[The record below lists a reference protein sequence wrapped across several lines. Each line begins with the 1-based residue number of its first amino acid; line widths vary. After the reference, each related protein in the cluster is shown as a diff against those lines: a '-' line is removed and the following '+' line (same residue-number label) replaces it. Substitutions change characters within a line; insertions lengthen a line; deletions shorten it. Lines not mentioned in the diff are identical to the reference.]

1 MRDVAEIQAVERRE
15 NGVGDAA
22 VRARTGKGWDE
33 WLAVLDADG
42 ARDLSHKEIVELVGR
57 HLPAEDGW
65 WQQMVTVGYEQAR
78 GLRAKHQKPEGFQ
91 ISRSKTVAAPIA
103 RLYAAFT
110 DPSSQA
116 EWLGQDV
123 VGTITPRTCNLDKSA
138 RLLWTD
144 GRTTVDALFYEK
156 GAGKSQVALQHSKL
170 GSADEAAAMKA
181 YWGERL
187 DALKSLLEA

>member
-1 MRDVAEIQAVERRE
+1 VAETQAVERRE

-33 WLAVLDADG
+33 RLAVLDADG
-42 ARDLSHKEIVELVGR
+42 ARKLSHKEIVDLVGR

-91 ISRSKTVAAPIA
+91 ISRSKTVAVPIA

-116 EWLGQDV
+116 AWLGQDV
-123 VGTITPRTCNLDKSA
+123 VDAIAPRTCNLDTSA

-156 GAGKSQVALQHSKL
+156 GAGRSRVALQHSKL
-170 GSADEAAAMKA
+170 GSAEEAAAMKA

>member
-1 MRDVAEIQAVERRE
+1 VAETQAAERRE
-15 NGVGDAA
+15 NGVSDAA

-33 WLAVLDADG
+33 WLAALDADG
-42 ARDLSHKEIVELVGR
+42 ARNLGHKEIVELVGR

-91 ISRSKTVAAPIA
+91 ISRSKTVAVPIS
-103 RLYAAFT
+103 RLYAAFAE
-110 DPSSQA
+110 PSIQVV
-116 EWLGQDV
+116 WLGQDV
-123 VGTITPRTCNLDKSA
+123 AEAITPRTCHVDKSA

-144 GRTTVDALFYEK
+144 GRTIVDALFYEK
-156 GAGKSQVALQHSKL
+156 GEGRSQVALQHSKL
-170 GSADEAAAMKA
+170 ASADEAAAMKA

-187 DALKSLLEA
+187 DALKALLES

>member
-1 MRDVAEIQAVERRE
+1 MAETPTAEGRV
-15 NGVGDAA
+15 NGVSDAA
-22 VRARTGKGWDE
+22 VRARTGKGWDA

-42 ARDLSHKEIVELVGR
+42 ARELGHREIVELVGR
-57 HLPAEDGW
+57 HLRAEDGW

-91 ISRSKTVAAPIA
+91 ISRSKTVGVPIS
-103 RLYAAFT
+103 RLYDAFT
-110 DPSSQA
+110 DPTVQA
-116 EWLGQDV
+116 AWLGQDV
-123 VGTITPRTCNLDKSA
+123 VAGITPRTCNLDKSA

-156 GAGKSQVALQHSKL
+156 GDGKSQIALQHSKL
-170 GSADEAAAMKA
+170 GNADEAATMKA

>member
-1 MRDVAEIQAVERRE
+1 MAGTQALERRE
-15 NGVGDAA
+15 DGVGDAA

-42 ARDLSHKEIVELVGR
+42 ARDLGHKEIVELVGR
-57 HLPAEDGW
+57 HLPADDGW
-65 WQQMVTVGYEQAR
+65 WQQMVTVAYEQAR

-91 ISRSKTVAAPIA
+91 ISRSKTVAAPVS
-103 RLYAAFT
+103 RLYAAFV

-116 EWLGQDV
+116 AWLGPDV
-123 VGTITPRTCNLDKSA
+123 AAAITPRTCNVDKSA

-156 GAGKSQVALQHSKL
+156 GAGRSQVALQHSKL
-170 GSADEAAAMKA
+170 ASAEEAAAMKA

-187 DALKSLLEA
+187 DALKSLLEG

>member
-1 MRDVAEIQAVERRE
+1 MAETQAVERRE

-42 ARDLSHKEIVELVGR
+42 ARDLGHKEIVELVGR
-57 HLPAEDGW
+57 HLPVEDGW
-65 WQQMVTVGYEQAR
+65 WQQMVTVSYEQAR
-78 GLRAKHQKPEGFQ
+78 GLRMRHQKPEGFQ
-91 ISRSKTVAAPIA
+91 ISRSKTVAVPIA

-110 DPSSQA
+110 EPLSQA
-116 EWLGQDV
+116 AWLGRDV
-123 VGTITPRTCNLDKSA
+123 VDGITPRTCNLDKSA

-144 GRTTVDALFYEK
+144 GHTTVDALFYEK

-170 GSADEAAAMKA
+170 GSAEEAAAMKA

>member
-1 MRDVAEIQAVERRE
+1 MAETQAVERRE

-33 WLAVLDADG
+33 WLEILDADG
-42 ARDLSHKEIVELVGR
+42 ARDLGHREIVDLVGR

-78 GLRAKHQKPEGFQ
+78 GLRAKRQKPEGFQ
-91 ISRSKTVAAPIA
+91 ISRSKTVAVPIA
-103 RLYAAFT
+103 RLYAAFIE
-110 DPSSQA
+110 PASQA

-123 VGTITPRTCNLDKSA
+123 VAMIVPRTCHLDKSA

-170 GSADEAAAMKA
+170 ANADEAA
-181 YWGERL
+181 
-187 DALKSLLEA
+187 

>member
-1 MRDVAEIQAVERRE
+1 MAETQAVERRE
-15 NGVGDAA
+15 NGVSDAA
-22 VRARTGKGWDE
+22 VRARTGRGWDE
-33 WLAVLDADG
+33 WLAALDADG
-42 ARDLSHKEIVELVGR
+42 AQDLGHKEIVELVGR
-57 HLPAEDGW
+57 HLPAVDGG

-91 ISRSKTVAAPIA
+91 ISRSKTVAVPIS

-110 DPSSQA
+110 DPSMQVA
-116 EWLGQDV
+116 WLGHDV
-123 VGTITPRTCNLDKSA
+123 AETITPRTCHVDKSA

-156 GAGKSQVALQHSKL
+156 GEGRSQVALQHSKL
-170 GSADEAAAMKA
+170 ASADEAAAMKA

-187 DALKSLLEA
+187 DALKALLES

>member
-1 MRDVAEIQAVERRE
+1 MMQAVERRK

-42 ARDLSHKEIVELVGR
+42 ARNLSHKEIVELVGR

-116 EWLGQDV
+116 AWLGQDV
-123 VGTITPRTCNLDKSA
+123 VAAITPRTCNLDKSA

-144 GRTTVDALFYEK
+144 GQTTVDALFYEK
-156 GAGKSQVALQHSKL
+156 GAGKSQIALQHSRL

>member
-1 MRDVAEIQAVERRE
+1 MAETTTAERRE

-33 WLAVLDADG
+33 WLAALDADG
-42 ARDLSHKEIVELVGR
+42 ARQLGHKEIVELVGR

-65 WQQMVTVGYEQAR
+65 WQQVVSVGYEQAR

-91 ISRSKTVAAPIA
+91 ISRSKTVAVPIS

-116 EWLGQDV
+116 GWLGQDV
-123 VGTITPRTCNLDKSA
+123 AAAITPRTYHLDKSA
-138 RLLWTD
+138 RFLWTD
-144 GRTTVDALFYEK
+144 GQTTVDTLFYEK
-156 GAGKSQVALQHSKL
+156 GAGKSQLALQHSKL
-170 GSADEAAAMKA
+170 ASADDAATMKA

-187 DALKSLLEA
+187 DALKSLLGT

>member
-1 MRDVAEIQAVERRE
+1 MAETQAVERRE
-15 NGVGDAA
+15 NGVSDAA

-42 ARDLSHKEIVELVGR
+42 ARNLGHKQIVDLVGR

-91 ISRSKTVAAPIA
+91 ISRSKTVAVPIS
-103 RLYAAFT
+103 RLYAAFAE
-110 DPSSQA
+110 PSQQA
-116 EWLGQDV
+116 AWLGHDV
-123 VGTITPRTCNLDKSA
+123 AEAVTPRTCHVDKSA
-138 RLLWTD
+138 RLLWAD

-156 GAGKSQVALQHSKL
+156 GEGRSQVALQHSKL
-170 GSADEAAAMKA
+170 ASPEDAAAMKA

-187 DALKSLLEA
+187 DALKALLEA

>member
-1 MRDVAEIQAVERRE
+1 MGNVAETATVERRVH
-15 NGVGDAA
+15 GVGDAA
-22 VRARTGKGWDE
+22 VRARTGKGWDA

-42 ARDLSHKEIVELVGR
+42 ARDLGHREIVELVGR

-65 WQQMVTVGYEQAR
+65 WQQLVTVAYEQAR
-78 GLRAKHQKPEGFQ
+78 GLRAKHQKPDGFQ
-91 ISRSKTVAAPIA
+91 ISRSKTVAVPIA

-110 DPSSQA
+110 DPAAQA
-116 EWLGQDV
+116 AWLGQEAV
-123 VGTITPRTCNLDKSA
+123 AAITPRTCHLDKSA

-156 GAGKSQVALQHSKL
+156 GADKSQVALQHSKL
-170 GSADEAAAMKA
+170 ADADEAAAMKA

-187 DALKSLLEA
+187 DALKALLER